1 MLAFLRNFFLNTKC
15 VRQFIDVKQNKNGK
29 PNKKNGDHHR
39 FPPSCSIYVIQYQK
53 LTKKDS

>member
-1 MLAFLRNFFLNTKC
+1 MLPFLRNFFLNTKC
-15 VRQFIDVKQNKNGK
+15 VRQFIDVKQNKDGK
-29 PNKKNGDHHR
+29 DNKNGDHHR